1 MANPWEEI
9 SLEDYEGHMR
19 LPSVGQLQA
28 MDRMMA
34 DQLAAFP
41 ARSVMILG
49 VAGGNGLG
57 HVPEGRFERLCGVD
71 VNAAYLEETRRRFP
85 RLAGCLECIRADLL
99 TEAETLPPADLVIA
113 NLLVEY
119 IGYGCFQRVLR
130 RVRPRFVSC
139 AIQIDEG
146 DGWVSGSPYL
156 HAFDGL
162 EQVHRPIEAGALTQ
176 AAEALG
182 YSMAKTVTEPLPNG
196 KKLVRLDFIRAPGA
210 EEEEKPMKL
219 TYRRASL
226 KDLELLT
233 DTRVEILR
241 AVNGLGPEVD
251 MSEVRRQSRRYY
263 QEALPA
269 GRHTAYLAFD
279 GDRFMGAGGI
289 SYFQVMPNFHNP
301 SGQKG
306 YIMNIYTD
314 PAYRRR
320 GVARRTLDLL
330 IQDARD
336 RGVTAVSLEASDMGR
351 PLYEAYGFVP
361 MEHEMELPE

>member
-57 HVPEGRFERLCGVD
+57 HVPEGRFERLYGVD

-119 IGYGCFQRVLR
+119 IGYGCFQRVLC

-139 AIQIDEG
+139 AIQADEG
-146 DGWVSGSPYL
+146 DGWVSDSPYL

-162 EQVHRPIEAGALTQ
+162 EQVHRPIEAETLRRAV
-176 AAEALG
+176 EPLG
-182 YSMAKTVTEPLPNG
+182 YSMAKTVTDSLPNG
-196 KKLVRLDFIRAPGA
+196 KKLVRLDFIRATG
-210 EEEEKPMKL
+210 EEEKPMEL

-226 KDLELLT
+226 EDLELLT

-241 AVNGLGPEVD
+241 TVNGLGPGAD
-251 MSEVRRQSRRYY
+251 MSEVRRQACRYY

-269 GRHTAYLAFD
+269 GRHTAFLVFD
-279 GDRFMGAGGI
+279 GDRFVGAGGV
-289 SYFQVMPNFHNP
+289 SYFQVMPTFHNP
-301 SGQKG
+301 SGQKA

-314 PAYRRR
+314 PGYRRR

-330 IQDARD
+330 VRDARD
-336 RGVTAVSLEASDMGR
+336 RGVAAVSLEATDMGR